1 MLTGNVHKT
10 HISHRGPSVKSQF
23 IAFSGGPQSH
33 NSDFSPSEQTT
44 VPFSVANPSLMDHI
58 TQSLARHSS
67 LFSVANPSPTIFI
80 SPSNKP
86 QSHDSHFSPS
96 EEASVLFFQRTPVSR
111 SHRSPSVKSGGPQS
125 HYSDFS
131 PPKQPSVFLSTGPQS
146 ITPQSLA
153 RPKKSFFFSI
163 EPQSQFMGLGF
174 RTCSN

>member
-131 PPKQPSVFLSTGPQS
+131 PPKQPSVFFKHRT
-146 ITPQSLA
+146 SLHHTTVP
-153 RPKKSFFFSI
+153 RSPEEIIFFSI